1 MIVIYGSA
9 GIAGKVLERLQ
20 HQLVWD
26 LVQQAGKTREGC
38 SMWLNCGKQRT
49 V

>member
-1 MIVIYGSA
+1 MIVIYVSA
-9 GIAGKVLERLQ
+9 VIAGKVLEGLQ

-38 SMWLNCGKQRT
+38 SRWLNCRKQCT